1 MRKVVDSSN
10 GWARWVWG
18 TALVMG
24 LHAGVAGAAVT
35 GPPAP
40 AAAPVERVREG
51 APAGRAGTPPA
62 AATAPVAGPARVE
75 ATFQAPERRWR
86 LLDDA
91 FWQVVGAG
99 EVEAPSVTDAR
110 EGTRGACAEGMVEVR
125 GQMKDD
131 GGDWFGVDGL
141 QQLTC
146 KRWLTRKFPERCA
159 EYDAAAWQARARS
172 LKTRPMHY
180 CIDRFEYP
188 NRAGANPIV
197 MVDWYEAAALCAG
210 EGKRL
215 CTEDEWTFA
224 CEGEEATPYPTGYV
238 RDPAACVVDKPWR
251 AWGRFGRRA
260 APATLLELDKLWQGE
275 ASGSRPACRSA
286 FGVYDLTGNVDEW
299 TRSSRPGERP
309 SVLKGGYWGPV
320 RARCRPATKAHNQS
334 HRFYQQG
341 LRCCGD
347 APAGRG

>member
-1 MRKVVDSSN
+1 MGKVIDSS
-10 GWARWVWG
+10 GVWARRLGAAAV
-18 TALVMG
+18 AVG
-24 LHAGVAGAAVT
+24 LRVGVAGAAVT
-35 GPPAP
+35 GTVGDPTGFVTEG
-40 AAAPVERVREG
+40 AAAARASSPPTPPVVERVVG
-51 APAGRAGTPPA
+51 QVT
-62 AATAPVAGPARVE
+62 VE
-75 ATFQAPERRWR
+75 STFQAPERRWR

-91 FWQVVGAG
+91 FWQVAG
-99 EVEAPSVTDAR
+99 LGDIEPPAITDAR
-110 EGTRGACAEGMVEVR
+110 EGTRGACSEGMVEVR

-131 GGDWFGVDGL
+131 AGHWFGVDGL

-146 KRWLTRKFPERCA
+146 KRWVSRKFPERCA
-159 EYDAAAWQARARS
+159 EYDATAWQVRSRS

-188 NRAGANPIV
+188 NRVGAHPIV
-197 MVDWYEAAALCAG
+197 MVDWHEASALCAG

-224 CEGEEATPYPTGYV
+224 CEGEEATPYPYGFA

-251 AWGRFGRRA
+251 PWGRFGKRSSLT
-260 APATLLELDKLWQGE
+260 TLLELDKLWQGE
-275 ASGSRPACRSA
+275 PSGSRPGCRSA
-286 FGVYDLTGNVDEW
+286 MGVYDLTGNVDEW

-347 APAGRG
+347 APGG

>member
-24 LHAGVAGAAVT
+24 LHTGVAGATVT

-40 AAAPVERVREG
+40 AADPSPSAEAVGRARAAAPPSAG
-51 APAGRAGTPPA
+51 APA
-62 AATAPVAGPARVE
+62 PVRVVGQVSLE

-91 FWQVVGAG
+91 FWQVVGSG
-99 EVEAPSVTDAR
+99 EVEPPSVTDAR

-131 GGDWFGVDGL
+131 GGHGFGVDGL

-159 EYDAAAWQARARS
+159 EYDAAAWQGRARALR
-172 LKTRPMHY
+172 TRPMHF

-224 CEGEEATPYPTGYV
+224 CEGEEATPYPNGYARV
-238 RDPAACVVDKPWR
+238 AAACVIDKPWR

-260 APATLLELDKLWQGE
+260 APATLLELDKL
-275 ASGSRPACRSA
+275 
-286 FGVYDLTGNVDEW
+286 
-299 TRSSRPGERP
+299 
-309 SVLKGGYWGPV
+309 
-320 RARCRPATKAHNQS
+320 
-334 HRFYQQG
+334 
-341 LRCCGD
+341 
-347 APAGRG
+347 